1 LTTSLEPDRI
11 FTLDLIRGV
20 AVMGILAM
28 NIVGFTLPE
37 SAYSN
42 PLSYGIHGAADRWS
56 WLLDFLL
63 VDGKMRGLF
72 SFLFGASMLLVI
84 QRADAAGQPSERIH
98 FARMAWLLVFGLLH
112 FYLIW
117 WGDILSL
124 YAIVGMVAWFFIYQS
139 PAALLRRGLLLVLA
153 QTIVE
158 LTTAQP
164 PASDPI
170 TIANSLNLYRSGF
183 ADIAAHR
190 LGNDLLYPLASVGN
204 FGWETLGYM
213 LFGMAA
219 LKAGF
224 LSGNWPRRRYAQ
236 IAVFGL
242 GIGLPIYAVLAVA
255 QINSDFSADSV
266 RYWNFAATTLVRP
279 PMILAYAALIILLG
293 SGRGALTR
301 RIAAAGR
308 AAFTNYLGTSLIMTF
323 LFYGW
328 GLGWFGTLGRAQL
341 WLVVLPMWALM
352 LLWSKPWLDRFR
364 YGPFEWLWRS
374 LARGKPQ
381 PMRIWVVD
389 QPTGGALP

>member
-1 LTTSLEPDRI
+1 MPEGEESARI

-28 NIVGFTLPE
+28 NIVGFALPE

-42 PLSYGIHGAADRWS
+42 PLSYGIYGPADRWS
-56 WLLDFLL
+56 WLLGFLL

-72 SFLFGASMLLVI
+72 SFLFGASMLLII
-84 QRADAAGQPSERIH
+84 QRADAAGQPSERVH
-98 FARMAWLLVFGLLH
+98 FARMLWLLVFGLVH

-124 YAIVGMVAWFFIYQS
+124 YAVIGMFASFYVYQPS
-139 PAALLRRGLLLVLA
+139 ATLLRWGVLLVLA
-153 QTIVE
+153 QALVE
-158 LTTAQP
+158 LTAGQP

-170 TIANSLNLYRSGF
+170 TISSSLNLYRSGF
-183 ADIAAHR
+183 AHIAAHR
-190 LGNDLLYPLASVGN
+190 LGDDLLYPLANIGTY
-204 FGWETLGYM
+204 GWETLGYM

-219 LKAGF
+219 LKTGF
-224 LSGNWPRRRYAQ
+224 LSGEWPRRRYKQ
-236 IAVFGL
+236 IALFGF
-242 GIGLPIYAVLAVA
+242 GIGLPIYALLAVE
-255 QINSDFSADSV
+255 QISSGFSPDSI

-279 PMILAYAALIILLG
+279 PTILAYAALIILLG
-293 SGRGALTR
+293 SGRGVLAR

-328 GLGWFGTLGRAQL
+328 GLGRFGTLGRAQL

-352 LLWSKPWLDRFR
+352 LLWSKPWLERFR

-374 LARGKPQ
+374 MARGEPQ
-381 PMRIWVVD
+381 PMLRR
-389 QPTGGALP
+389 GAC